1 MNVFSLSNN
10 LIDKLSKQGVKNFYQ
25 IGLKFIPDWKN
36 LNAVTVEII
45 DHNKWCLSIIKYGI
59 ENLYRKNEILE

>member
-1 MNVFSLSNN
+1 MSQYLLDNN
-10 LIDKLSKQGVKNFYQ
+10 LIDKLTVQGVRDFYQ

-59 ENLYRKNEILE
+59 ENLSRKDKVLE